1 MKPFIIANWKMHF
14 SLAEAVDI
22 CFNIISQDLQHN
34 LIIATPAPYLAYL
47 SHKFESIKFCA
58 QNVSHFA
65 DHGAYTGEFSAMML
79 KSSNIDYA
87 VIGHSERRNIFGETN
102 EIIAQKVH
110 HCVQNRVTPIICIGE
125 SLSVRDNYDY
135 KTFLT
140 TQLINSIADLSLT
153 QTLIIAYE
161 PIWSIGTDIIPTNEQ
176 LIEIFTH
183 LHFICQQTQ
192 IANNINLVYGGSV
205 NLNNI
210 QQILKIPYIQGVLVG
225 KAALDSE
232 VLSQML
238 RACLTRV
245 SKR

>member
-22 CFNIISQDLQHN
+22 CFDIISQDLQHN

-47 SHKFESIKFCA
+47 SNKFESIKFCA

-65 DHGAYTGEFSAMML
+65 DPGAYTGEFSAMML

-87 VIGHSERRNIFGETN
+87 VIGHSERRNIFSETN
-102 EIIAQKVH
+102 ELIAQKVR
-110 HCVQNRVTPIICIGE
+110 HCIQNRVTPIICIGE
-125 SLSVRDNYDY
+125 SLFIRDKYDY

-140 TQLINSIADLSLT
+140 TQLINSIADLSLI
-153 QTLIIAYE
+153 QQRFIIAYE
-161 PIWSIGTDIIPTNEQ
+161 PIWSIGTDMIPTNEQ

-183 LHFICQQTQ
+183 LHSICHQTQ

-210 QQILKIPYIQGVLVG
+210 QQILNIPYIQGVLIG
-225 KAALDSE
+225 KAALDSG

-238 RACLTRV
+238 
-245 SKR
+245 KNI